1 MRWQKFFSLPAAMGS
16 LCLLGRFQSP
26 SSLPFFQGLFFLVQ
40 ILTASVNVF
49 ERCLLIKLLLHF
61 SQENVPKTN
70 KARLQVSV
78 KHQAETEMLLYLS
91 GIKQNQANR
100 WLSILTASLKII
112 DGFL

>member
-1 MRWQKFFSLPAAMGS
+1 
-16 LCLLGRFQSP
+16 
-26 SSLPFFQGLFFLVQ
+26 
-40 ILTASVNVF
+40 
-49 ERCLLIKLLLHF
+49 LLLHF